1 MDWNKERVFNFIFIE
16 NLGILFDNK
25 ILILY
30 LNIKYSFFNKKVVI
44 FIL

>member
-1 MDWNKERVFNFIFIE
+1 MGWNKEKVFDFIFIE
-16 NLGILFDNK
+16 DLGILFDNK

-30 LNIKYSFFNKKVVI
+30 LNIKYSFFIRKVVI